1 MLDVITMG
9 ETMVAMTAENAGSI
23 KYADRFSKHIAGAE
37 SNFAIGVTRLGFKAG
52 WISKLGD
59 DPLGDFVEFSVRGE
73 GVDLAELKRDSERPT
88 GLMIKE
94 ILSKD
99 RARVYYYRQNSAASA
114 LRASDINED
123 YLKQAKYIH
132 LSGITPALSKTAE
145 EAFFKVLDIAA
156 KNEIKI
162 SFDPNIRQKLWQDE
176 EKMKQLL
183 LKIIQRADIILPGI
197 EESEILLGTKDPQKA
212 AEKFYQLMGGGKVVL
227 KLGDQ
232 GSFYYDG
239 IKMERV
245 PPFEIEE
252 VVDPIGAGDAFAAG
266 LISGFLRGLELK
278 EAVELANLVG
288 AYCVTVKGDIEGL
301 PSWKEVEVIQGK
313 KIEMQR

>member
-52 WISKLGD
+52 WISKVGA

-73 GVDLAELKRDSERPT
+73 GVDVSSLKRDPNRPT
-88 GLMIKE
+88 GMMIKE

-99 RARVYYYRQNSAASA
+99 RANVYYYRQNSAASA
-114 LRASDINED
+114 ITAEDIDED

-132 LSGITPALSKTAE
+132 LSGITPALSESAK
-145 EAFFKVLDIAA
+145 EAFFRVLEIAEKWGIKV
-156 KNEIKI
+156 
-162 SFDPNIRQKLWQDE
+162 SFDPNIRQKLWQDQ
-176 EKMKQLL
+176 EKMRNTLL
-183 LKIIQRADIILPGI
+183 EIIKKVDIILPGI
-197 EESEILLGTKDPQKA
+197 EEAELLLGISDPEKA
-212 AEKFYQLMGGGKVVL
+212 AEKFYQLMGGTVVL
-227 KLGDQ
+227 KLGEK
-232 GSFYYDG
+232 GSLYYNG
-239 IKMERV
+239 EQMARV
-245 PPFEIEE
+245 PAFEIED
-252 VVDPIGAGDAFAAG
+252 VIDPIGAGDAFAAG
-266 LISGFLRGLELK
+266 LIAGLLREMELK

-301 PSWKEVEVIQGK
+301 PDWEEVKVIQGK
-313 KIEMQR
+313 KNKLER

>member
-1 MLDVITMG
+1 MLDVVTMG

-37 SNFAIGVTRLGFKAG
+37 SNFAIGITRLGFNAG
-52 WISKLGD
+52 WISKVGE

-73 GVDLAELKRDSERPT
+73 GVDVSELKRDSERPT

-99 RARVYYYRQNSAASA
+99 RANVYYYRQNSAASA
-114 LRASDINED
+114 LTTSDISED

-132 LSGITPALSKTAE
+132 LSGITPALSKTARDT
-145 EAFFKVLDIAA
+145 FFKVLEIAA
-156 KNEIKI
+156 KHKIKV
-162 SFDPNIRQKLWQDE
+162 SFDPNIRQKLWPDE
-176 EKMKQLL
+176 QKMKTEL
-183 LKIIQRADIILPGI
+183 LKIVKKADIILPGI
-197 EESEILLGTKDPQKA
+197 EEAEILLGIKNPEKA
-212 AEKFYQLMGGGKVVL
+212 AQEFYQLMGGIVVL
-227 KLGDQ
+227 KLGEE
-232 GSFYYDG
+232 GSLVYDG
-239 IKMERV
+239 KKMEKV
-245 PPFEIEE
+245 SAFEIEE

-266 LISGFLRGLELK
+266 LIAGFLRGMELK
-278 EAVELANLVG
+278 EAVKLANLVG

-313 KIEMQR
+313 KSEMQR